1 MVFKTLLV
9 HSLFAKKSK
18 CSFGQPKLEYLGHV
32 ITAEGISTDP
42 EKIQAMINWPRPTTI
57 RALRGLLS
65 LIGYYRKFVAHYGS
79 ICRPLSDLLKK
90 DAFKWNEEA
99 EQAFIAVKE
108 AMSTTQVLT
117 LPDYN
122 QGFVVETDAC
132 YSGIY
137 VVLMQKCKPVA
148 YFSKV
153 LA

>member
-32 ITAEGISTDP
+32 ITVEGVSTDP

-57 RALRGLLS
+57 RALRGFLD

-99 EQAFIAVKE
+99 EQAFIALKE

-132 YSGIY
+132 YSDI
-137 VVLMQKCKPVA
+137 
-148 YFSKV
+148 
-153 LA
+153 